1 MKRTFPALLLLA
13 AGAALAQPS
22 NPEIA
27 AMVHDDA
34 KVVRRI
40 ADVARRDLPRD
51 VIRRILD
58 EDLELLRGK
67 IGDQQYRYARWER
80 TASDRREERFTIE
93 TPSDRED
100 PTAVAM
106 KDELPY
112 RIRLQVP
119 SRRMLLL
126 SNRRVYFDR
135 VELTHV
141 PVGESAART
150 ETIRID
156 SWLEPGEE
164 RFVEMPQ
171 IAREATATVWARTD
185 PGEKAAFD
193 MAFYRAS
200 LVDDPNSPFATVVR
214 RVKSADDAVA
224 DRDYRRIRNL
234 ADEIM
239 ALLETTAAPPG
250 STITAI
256 PPPASAPPVTD
267 DLYFELRHIEDLLEG
282 SDEDRREARERL
294 RRLVMRLR
302 PAV

>member
-1 MKRTFPALLLLA
+1 MKKTAITLLLLTA
-13 AGAALAQPS
+13 SAGLAQPS

-27 AMVHDDA
+27 SMVYDDA

-40 ADVARRDLPRD
+40 ADVARRNLPRE
-51 VIRRILD
+51 VIQAILD
-58 EDLELLRGK
+58 EDLELLRGR

-80 TASDRREERFTIE
+80 TESDRREERFTIQ
-93 TPSDRED
+93 TPSDREN

-106 KDELPY
+106 KDQLPY
-112 RIRLQVP
+112 RLRLQVP

-126 SNRRVYFDR
+126 SNRRVFFDR

-141 PVGESAART
+141 PVGESAMRS

-171 IAREATATVWARTD
+171 IAREATATVWARTE

-193 MAFYRAS
+193 LAFYRAS

-214 RVKSADDAVA
+214 RVKSATDATSG
-224 DRDYRRIRNL
+224 REYRLIRNL

-239 ALLETTAAPPG
+239 ALLQTMPLPGAPAIGTT
-250 STITAI
+250 
-256 PPPASAPPVTD
+256 PPAAATPPVTD
-267 DLYFELRHIEDLLEG
+267 DLYFELRHIEDLLGG
-282 SDEDRREARERL
+282 SEDDRREARERL
-294 RRLVMRLR
+294 RRVVMRLR
-302 PAV
+302 PAL

>member
-1 MKRTFPALLLLA
+1 MKKTAISLLFLV
-13 AGAALAQPS
+13 AGAAVAQPS

-27 AMVHDDA
+27 SMVYEDA

-51 VIRRILD
+51 LVRRILD
-58 EDLELLRGK
+58 EDLDLLRGK
-67 IGDQQYRYARWER
+67 ISEQQYRYARWER
-80 TASDRREERFTIE
+80 TESDRREERFTIQ

-100 PTAVAM
+100 PSAVAM

-119 SRRMLLL
+119 SRRLLLL
-126 SNRRVYFDR
+126 SNRRVFFDR
-135 VELTHV
+135 VDLTHV
-141 PVGESAART
+141 PVGESAVRS

-164 RFVEMPQ
+164 RFLEMPQ

-193 MAFYRAS
+193 VAFYRAS
-200 LVDDPNSPFATVVR
+200 LVDDAASPFATVVR
-214 RVKSADDAVA
+214 RIKSAGDAVS
-224 DRDYRRIRNL
+224 DRDYRRIRSL

-239 ALLETTAAPPG
+239 ALLEATATPG
-250 STITAI
+250 AQAISAI
-256 PPPASAPPVTD
+256 PPTAPTPPVTD
-267 DLYFELRHIEDLLEG
+267 DLYFELRHIEDLLGG
-282 SDEDRREARERL
+282 SEDDRREARERL

-302 PAV
+302 PAL